1 MFNKFPWTNLYNL
14 NLDWILEKFKRFES
28 VLGNIEET
36 GFVRTVNNQTGDV
49 NLTARD
55 VGAIPANETNVQLN
69 NVDSDNWSLWRNA
82 SGTATGVKFDKASPY
97 AEIVNGSNRYKVY
110 SEGNPP
116 PYPVTKVN
124 NKTGAVTLSASDVG
138 ARASNWTPSA
148 ADINARN
155 INTVFGADA
164 GVTISQL
171 DLPDLFSRGYR
182 VILTKRAQDTNYTTI
197 YGLERAENGQ
207 IIASTYDPS
216 ELAGAVTSVNNMTG
230 AVTITAADLGAVT
243 KVNNK
248 TGVVNLT
255 AADVGARPANWLP
268 PVASES
274 QDGLMAYTDKIALNN
289 LLSVGVEESGDGYM
303 QLKDGTMFCWGA
315 IGKTISVSSSSGAL
329 YYANVQLTD
338 AVFAKPFVGYKP
350 IIFGSS
356 RTGYGMIAVCDATI
370 NAVDWLKVYSS
381 TSLPNY
387 SLDFR
392 YLAIGRWKA

>member
-36 GFVRTVNNQTGDV
+36 GFVRTVNTQTGDV
-49 NLTARD
+49 NLSARD
-55 VGAIPANETNVQLN
+55 VGAIPANDTNVQLN
-69 NVDSDNWSLWRNA
+69 NVDADNWSLWRNA
-82 SGTATGVKFDKASPY
+82 SGTATGIKFDKASPY

-116 PYPVTKVN
+116 TYPVTKVN

-164 GVTISQL
+164 GVTINQL

-182 VILTKRAQDTNYTTI
+182 VILTKRLNDTNYTTI

-207 IIASTYDPS
+207 IIASSYDPS

-230 AVTITAADLGAVT
+230 AVTITAGDLGAVT
-243 KVNNK
+243 KVNEK
-248 TGVVNLT
+248 TGVVTLS
-255 AADVGARPANWLP
+255 AADVGARPANWMP
-268 PVASES
+268 PVASDS
-274 QDGLMAYTDKIALNN
+274 QDGLMAYTDKIALNE
-289 LLSVGVEESGDGYM
+289 LLSVGVEDSGDGYL
-303 QLKDGTMFCWGA
+303 QLKNGTMFCWGS
-315 IGKTISVSSSSGAL
+315 ISKTIDVTTREEAM
-329 YYANVQLTD
+329 YYVNVELSN
-338 AVFAKPFVGYKP
+338 AVFAKPFVGNYP
-350 IIFGSS
+350 IIFGCN
-356 RTGYGMIAVCDATI
+356 RTGFGMIGVSDCNLTNVGWI
-370 NAVDWLKVYSS
+370 KVLSPK
-381 TSLPNY
+381 SLPSY
-387 SLDFR
+387 SLNYR

>member
-1 MFNKFPWTNLYNL
+1 MFNKFPWTNMYNL

-36 GFVRTVNNQTGDV
+36 GFVRTVNNKTGDV
-49 NLTARD
+49 NLSARD
-55 VGAIPANETNVQLN
+55 VGAIPADEQNVQLN
-69 NVDSDNWSLWRNA
+69 NTDSDNWSLWRNA
-82 SGTATGVKFDKASPY
+82 SGTATGIKFDKASPY
-97 AEIVNGSNRYKVY
+97 AEIVNGSNRHKIY

-182 VILTKRAQDTNYTTI
+182 VILTKRQNDTNYTTI

-230 AVTITAADLGAVT
+230 AVTITASNLGAVT
-243 KVNNK
+243 KVNGK
-248 TGVVNLT
+248 TGVVTLSAT
-255 AADVGARPANWLP
+255 DVGARPANWMP

-274 QDGLMAYTDKIALNN
+274 QDGLMAYTDKIALND
-289 LLSVGVEESGDGYM
+289 LLSVGVEESGDGYL
-303 QLKDGTMFCWGA
+303 QLKDGTMFCWGS
-315 IGKTISVSSSSGAL
+315 IGKTISVSSVSGNM
-329 YYANVQLTD
+329 YYENVQLNN
-338 AVFAKPFVGYKP
+338 AVFAKPFIGYKP

-356 RTGYGMIAVCDATI
+356 RTGFGMVAVTDATLT
-370 NAVDWLKVYSS
+370 AVDWIKVYAS
-381 TSLPNY
+381 TPLTSY